1 MRLKDLVTVRN
12 IKTDRTDLPYIAL
25 ENIQSWDG
33 TYVPSAIE
41 TEGINSM
48 YFAGDVLFGKLRPY
62 LAKAFIPDNN
72 GICSTEFL
80 VMKTGSRM
88 NNQFLKYYLL
98 SPGFIDYIKN
108 QVAGVKMPR
117 TNWNEIGSL
126 SVNVPSIEKQGDV
139 VAYLNNEID
148 TINKRIWLREREL
161 QTLIKLKQSEIDAVV
176 TRGLNPNV
184 KMKDSGI
191 DWIGQIP
198 EHWEVRRF
206 KEIFKSYTTGI
217 TPESKKADNFETEG
231 GYPWITIA
239 DINDRKYVRSGALN
253 LSEKVIQEFA
263 PPLTKKGSLMFSF
276 KLSIGKV
283 AYADQDLYTNEAIV
297 SIPPTKK
304 QCFDYFYYVLPNV
317 LMNNATENI
326 YGAKMLNQKIISNM
340 CFALPPKEEQEA
352 IAKYLNEK
360 FEEINKLISNI
371 NLQIEKLQLLK
382 KSLINEVITG
392 QRAI

>member
-41 TEGINSM
+41 TEGTNSM

-62 LAKAFIPDNN
+62 LAKAYIPDND

-80 VMKTGSRM
+80 VMKTGARM
-88 NNQFLKYYLL
+88 NNQFLKYFLL
-98 SPGFIDYIKN
+98 SPGFIDHIKN

-117 TNWNEIGSL
+117 TNWNEIGGL
-126 SVNVPSIEKQGDV
+126 SVNVPDVEKQQEV

-148 TINKRIWLREREL
+148 SINKRIWLREREL
-161 QTLIKLKQSEIDAVV
+161 QTLINLKRSEIDAVV

-191 DWIGQIP
+191 EWIGQIP
-198 EHWEVRRF
+198 EHWKVRKLKNLITF
-206 KEIFKSYTTGI
+206 MKSGGTPASGNPDYYIDEGTPWVAISDMSNVDVVTKTTKTLSDAAIADKGLEIFPAG
-217 TPESKKADNFETEG
+217 
-231 GYPWITIA
+231 TILYSIYA
-239 DINDRKYVRSGALN
+239 
-253 LSEKVIQEFA
+253 
-263 PPLTKKGSLMFSF
+263 
-276 KLSIGKV
+276 SIGKV
-283 AYADQDLYTNEAIV
+283 ATLGVPATINQAILAMSFKKSCDEDYMKMQLRAMESFVFSLANGNTQYNLNAAIV
-297 SIPPTKK
+297 SNIFLLVPP
-304 QCFDYFYYVLPNV
+304 L
-317 LMNNATENI
+317 
-326 YGAKMLNQKIISNM
+326 
-340 CFALPPKEEQEA
+340 EEQRQIAAYLQDRCSRIDA
-352 IAKYLNEK
+352 IYN
-360 FEEINKLISNI
+360 NI